1 MDCKKIGE
9 LIYTL
14 RKEKNMTQKQLA
26 DLMNI
31 SDKTIS
37 KWERGQ
43 GCPDISLLLELSN
56 ILDVN
61 VDRILEGKIN
71 LNNIVGGNMRKIK
84 FYVCKTCN
92 NLITSTGEASISCC
106 GKKLDELKAKKSDD
120 KHILDIE
127 KVEDEIFITSKHDM
141 KKEHYISFL
150 ADVKGDRVSIIKQY
164 PEWNLGVRLKK
175 QGRSRLYFYCTND
188 GLFYLDI

>member
-43 GCPDISLLLELSN
+43 VCADISLLFELSN
-56 ILDVN
+56 ILYVN
-61 VDRILEGKIN
+61 VDRILEGKI
-71 LNNIVGGNMRKIK
+71 K
-84 FYVCKTCN
+84 
-92 NLITSTGEASISCC
+92 
-106 GKKLDELKAKKSDD
+106 
-120 KHILDIE
+120 
-127 KVEDEIFITSKHDM
+127 
-141 KKEHYISFL
+141 
-150 ADVKGDRVSIIKQY
+150 
-164 PEWNLGVRLKK
+164 
-175 QGRSRLYFYCTND
+175 
-188 GLFYLDI
+188 